1 MTYVTCRL
9 SALMLLGLALMLFSF
24 ALLLPVA
31 RAGAVERG
39 PLPAFQV
46 ATLDGVVTASHQLP
60 MPGTWLLI
68 YVQPEC
74 FPCESLLQL
83 FKPDQPTALPQK
95 LVVVVGGTAADARG
109 VLATFPDL
117 AQASWYADTLNEA
130 FTQLNLQGAPV
141 IVGLRQD
148 VMEWDINGL
157 LVDSRTMRSI
167 VNSWLQE

>member
-1 MTYVTCRL
+1 MTFMKRRL
-9 SALMLLGLALMLFSF
+9 SVLTLLAL
-24 ALLLPVA
+24 ALLWDAP
-31 RAGAVERG
+31 AGAVEPG

-46 ATLDGVVTASHQLP
+46 VSLDGVSTGSDRLP

-83 FKPDQPTALPQK
+83 FTPDQPAPLPQR

-109 VLATFPDL
+109 VLAKFPDL

-130 FTQLNLQGAPV
+130 FRYLQLQGAPV
-141 IVGLRQD
+141 MLGLRRD
-148 VMEWDINGL
+148 VVEWDVIG
-157 LVDSRTMRSI
+157 VPADSRTMRSI
-167 VNSWLQE
+167 VNSWLRE